1 MRRTTAG
8 EFMRGVVAAA
18 CLVAATVLGE
28 ARAHE
33 GVAESSRAQAAV
45 PQGAVAITVSSPA
58 VLPREAPIA
67 VAYAGSP
74 RLTRMLRVALA
85 AEGLHMGDAM
95 DPAAAVARVRGV
107 LQLTGKHTARIPI
120 AALAEQATALDPANT
135 PRALALAN
143 VGYVIAA
150 GHWLGHLTRAGEL
163 GAPAGGLLFIDIVG
177 QATGAKDWFNR
188 AIGGDRR
195 GVCLV
200 NCADWHKTRQAALQV
215 VELETATGRRRMTV
229 KAELLAEAL
238 QPGAVVSAGLAAL
251 VAVLSGRD
259 PPGATEPDTRD
270 GATPN

>member
-1 MRRTTAG
+1 MRGTTAG
-8 EFMRGVVAAA
+8 QFTRGMVATAA
-18 CLVAATVLGE
+18 CLMAAIALGQ
-28 ARAHE
+28 ASAHE
-33 GVAESSRAQAAV
+33 STEPSHAQTAEL
-45 PQGAVAITVSSPA
+45 PGGVAITVSSPI
-58 VLPREAPIA
+58 VLPRDAPIA

-85 AEGLHMGDAM
+85 AEGLHVSEATDQT
-95 DPAAAVARVRGV
+95 AAVARVRGV

-120 AALAEQATALDPANT
+120 AALAEQATALDPADAG
-135 PRALALAN
+135 RVLALAN

-163 GAPAGGLLFIDIVG
+163 GAPAGGLLFLDIVG
-177 QATGAKDWFNR
+177 QAIGAKDWFNR

-215 VELETATGRRRMTV
+215 VEFETATERRRMTV

-251 VAVLSGRD
+251 VTVLAGRE
-259 PPGATEPDTRD
+259 PPAGAQSDMRD